1 MLDTSKWSPVA
12 AKYPWK
18 PLDNG
23 NLRSTVARLSY
34 AALFEPKA
42 YQGGEAKPGDK
53 NEPRY
58 GVTLLLPKGD
68 TAAELVKALHGVIRQ
83 QFGETCTI
91 SAPSGGAKPTVRV
104 DYTEGGKAARANLN
118 WPLVDQGEVL
128 SDGYQAGSLYVA
140 AYSYDKPAVVD
151 AKRQPITDKQAVY
164 SGCFAFATIRPY
176 WAKGYKRLAIG
187 LQGVQFLA
195 DGERF
200 GGGAPAVEDQ
210 FDDVAGDFGAMA
222 ADSAAG
228 SAVDDLL
235 G

>member
-1 MLDTSKWSPVA
+1 MLNAAQWPAIA

-23 NLRSTVARLSY
+23 NIRSTVASLSY

-83 QFGETCTI
+83 QFGDKCTI
-91 SAPSGGAKPTVRV
+91 SEPSGGAKPTVRV
-104 DYTEGGKAARANLN
+104 DYVEGGKPARANLN

-128 SDGYQAGSLYVA
+128 SDGYVPGSLYVA

-151 AKRQPITDKQAVY
+151 AKRNPIADKQAVY
-164 SGCFAFATIRPY
+164 SGCYAFATVRPY
-176 WAKGYKRLAIG
+176 WAKGYKRLAVG

-200 GGGAPAVEDQ
+200 GGGAPAVEEQ
-210 FDDVAGDFGAMA
+210 FDDVAADFGAIGAEA
-222 ADSAAG
+222 AANMSA
-228 SAVDDLL
+228 DDLL